1 MNIFVT
7 GLLFKQSYLTYLSIR
22 YFLISYFFLK
32 SFVALLPKNEQK
44 VFYCEKSYCKATYVS
59 LN

>member
-7 GLLFKQSYLTYLSIR
+7 GFSLSNLTLLIYQFVIFLSRI
-22 YFLISYFFLK
+22 FSK
-32 SFVALLPKNEQK
+32 SFVALLSKNEQK
-44 VFYCEKSYCKATYVS
+44 VFYREKSYCKATYVS